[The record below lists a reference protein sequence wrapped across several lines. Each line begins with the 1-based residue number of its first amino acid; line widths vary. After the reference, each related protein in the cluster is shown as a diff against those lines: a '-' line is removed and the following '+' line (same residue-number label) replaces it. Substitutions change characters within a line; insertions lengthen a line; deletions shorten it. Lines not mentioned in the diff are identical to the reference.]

1 MKDNTCREGNSVL
14 ALVKVLGLVFR
25 PLELHLFVG
34 NRYPTPA
41 IKSPLSYDRGDELSK
56 THIFIGTLQVQEG
69 MGAGPSKRGPRCYSR
84 QIEYFIR
91 I

>member
-56 THIFIGTLQVQEG
+56 TRTFIGPFT
-69 MGAGPSKRGPRCYSR
+69 GARGHGSWSK
-84 QIEYFIR
+84 
-91 I
+91 

>member
-41 IKSPLSYDRGDELSK
+41 IKSPLSYDRGDELFK
-56 THIFIGTLQVQEG
+56 THIFIGPFT
-69 MGAGPSKRGPRCYSR
+69 GARGHGSWSK
-84 QIEYFIR
+84 
-91 I
+91 

>member
-34 NRYPTPA
+34 NRGDFIAGVGY
-41 IKSPLSYDRGDELSK
+41 LSYDRGDELSK
-56 THIFIGTLQVQEG
+56 THIFIGPFT
-69 MGAGPSKRGPRCYSR
+69 GARGHGSWSK
-84 QIEYFIR
+84 
-91 I
+91 